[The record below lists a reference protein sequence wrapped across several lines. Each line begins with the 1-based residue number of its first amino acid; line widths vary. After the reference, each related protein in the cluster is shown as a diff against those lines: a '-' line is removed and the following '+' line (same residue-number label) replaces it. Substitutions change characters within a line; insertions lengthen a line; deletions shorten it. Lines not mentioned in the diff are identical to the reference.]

1 MASVV
6 AEPRRAGEL
15 LVNPAALSYKDD
27 GETRTTRLAGDESVV
42 VEELLAYRRRTDTH
56 GGAWATYAVTSA
68 ISVAVPYVLSAQ
80 GVAKL
85 AAPVK
90 KLQ

>member
-1 MASVV
+1 MV

-15 LVNPAALSYKDD
+15 LVNPASVTYKDG

-42 VEELLAYRRRTDTH
+42 VEELLEYRRRTDTH
-56 GGAWATYAVTSA
+56 GGAWATYALTSA
-68 ISVAVPYVLSAQ
+68 VSIGLPYFLSAQ

-85 AAPVK
+85 GAPVK
-90 KLQ
+90 KDL